1 LQTISNVGCLGP
13 SEDLLTILLENAWQ
27 FDSSFDFRTS
37 FLEELLESGGLVLS
51 RFGSLLSC
59 NPVTR
64 GASAPKKD
72 LRGQVVILVVI
83 AAVESISA

>member
-1 LQTISNVGCLGP
+1 MA
-13 SEDLLTILLENAWQ
+13 LT
-27 FDSSFDFRTS
+27 TY
-37 FLEELLESGGLVLS
+37 LEELVDSGGLALS

-83 AAVESISA
+83 AAVESVSA